1 MDVQRVQVCHGCNV
15 VADESRA
22 EVTRDGEPVNLSIRE
37 FQLLKY
43 FIDNAGV
50 TLSRE
55 QLLTDVWGYNAKI
68 FTRTVDVHVASLRQK
83 LESDPKQP
91 LFIQTIQRVGYNFT
105 PGVATS

>member
-1 MDVQRVQVCHGCNV
+1 M
-15 VADESRA
+15 
-22 EVTRDGEPVNLSIRE
+22 
-37 FQLLKY
+37 
-43 FIDNAGV
+43 

-91 LFIQTIQRVGYNFT
+91 LFIQTIQRVGYKFT
-105 PGVATS
+105 AGVAAP